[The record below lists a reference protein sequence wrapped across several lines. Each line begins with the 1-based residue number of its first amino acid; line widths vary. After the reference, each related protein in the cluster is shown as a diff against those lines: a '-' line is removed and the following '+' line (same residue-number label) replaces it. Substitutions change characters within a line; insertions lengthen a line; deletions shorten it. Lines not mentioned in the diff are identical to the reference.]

1 MKFEWDPHKA
11 ALSLQNHG
19 VSFEDA
25 ASIFGDPLAATIA
38 DPGYSTDEPR
48 FITMGVTPAQRLVV
62 VVHTDRADRIRIISA
77 RPATRA
83 EKKKYEEGQEPG
95 R

>member
-1 MKFEWDPHKA
+1 VKFEWDPEKA
-11 ALSLQNHG
+11 ALNLRNHG
-19 VSFEDA
+19 VSFEEA
-25 ASIFGDPLAATIA
+25 ASIFGDPLAATIP
-38 DPGYSTDEPR
+38 DPEHSTEEAR
-48 FITMGVTPAQRLVV
+48 SITMGVTPSQRLLV

-83 EKKKYEEGQEPG
+83 EKKKYEEDQEAG

>member
-1 MKFEWDPHKA
+1 MKFEWDPKKA
-11 ALSLQNHG
+11 ALNLQGHS
-19 VSFEDA
+19 VSFEEA
-25 ASIFGDPLAATIA
+25 ASVFGDPFAATIS
-38 DPGYSTDEPR
+38 DPEHSTEEPR
-48 FITMGVTPAQRLVV
+48 FITMGVTPAQRLLV
-62 VVHTDRADRIRIISA
+62 VVHTDRVDRVRIISA